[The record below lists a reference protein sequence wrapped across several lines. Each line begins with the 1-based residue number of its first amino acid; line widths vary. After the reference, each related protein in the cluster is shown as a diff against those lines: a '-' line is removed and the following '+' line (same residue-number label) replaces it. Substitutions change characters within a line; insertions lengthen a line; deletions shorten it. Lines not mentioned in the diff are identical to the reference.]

1 MTLKQLLDVTF
12 HQAKIN
18 VTITYPYGSD
28 KKQTNVT
35 DHKAVTKEELLE
47 LDGVKAILGNEID
60 FIEPHFNINIQ
71 SDAIYSVLNV
81 FVKGE

>member
-18 VTITYPYGSD
+18 ITITYPYGSD
-28 KKQTNVT
+28 KKQKNIT
-35 DHKAVTKEELLE
+35 DHKAIIKDELLE
-47 LDGVKAILGNEID
+47 LDKVKAVLDNEID
-60 FIEPHFNINIQ
+60 FIDPHFEINLQANNIQ
-71 SDAIYSVLNV
+71 SVLNV